1 MLRVAFHC
9 DFQLM
14 PHIMIVLVR
23 NAYRESRLQLE
34 DVYFYPFQELE
45 IQKSAFLNSLLGTC
59 ENQYEERKS
68 SSKKVGRSVT
78 VLPRQ
83 GGTEVK
89 TEVLSLY
96 LQLD

>member
-9 DFQLM
+9 DFQLV

-45 IQKSAFLNSLLGTC
+45 IQKSAFLNSLL
-59 ENQYEERKS
+59 
-68 SSKKVGRSVT
+68 VGIQ
-78 VLPRQ
+78 L
-83 GGTEVK
+83 VK
-89 TEVLSLY
+89 TSMKRENPPLKRLAKVWSF
-96 LQLD
+96 

>member
-45 IQKSAFLNSLLGTC
+45 IQKSAFLNSLL
-59 ENQYEERKS
+59 
-68 SSKKVGRSVT
+68 VGIQ
-78 VLPRQ
+78 L
-83 GGTEVK
+83 VK
-89 TEVLSLY
+89 TSMKRENPPIKRLAKV
-96 LQLD
+96 

>member
-45 IQKSAFLNSLLGTC
+45 IQKSAFLNSLL
-59 ENQYEERKS
+59 
-68 SSKKVGRSVT
+68 VGIQ
-78 VLPRQ
+78 L
-83 GGTEVK
+83 VK
-89 TEVLSLY
+89 TSMKRENPPIKRLANVWLF
-96 LQLD
+96 